1 MKKTKPK
8 GTSYVLLLHAHT
20 KSRYPT
26 PYSPPPS
33 TRPPP
38 LSLSLSLF
46 FHLPPFPRIHDNLFS
61 SFFYSVFSSLAIYL
75 SVCLS
80 VHHSPLYTLTNT
92 NQSHDPRHRRGSLS
106 FTRSTHS
113 LAHSPALAHSY
124 WVFYTIHDDCFTY
137 VTSWTC
143 RGRRVL
149 SFENSTDGR
158 IEQRKKGKKR
168 KKKTN
173 NVKKLYTE
181 RGWCFRV

>member
-38 LSLSLSLF
+38 LSLSLSF
-46 FHLPPFPRIHDNLFS
+46 RLPPFPRIHDNLFS

-137 VTSWTC
+137 VTS
-143 RGRRVL
+143 
-149 SFENSTDGR
+149 
-158 IEQRKKGKKR
+158 
-168 KKKTN
+168 
-173 NVKKLYTE
+173 
-181 RGWCFRV
+181 